1 MTTVDKFSSVK
12 VLCVGDVM
20 LDRFIGGDIKRI
32 SPEGP
37 VPVISIRKAE
47 KIPGG
52 AANVARN
59 ISSLNGSCTLVGLIG
74 DDEAGRTLVTEM
86 KRDER
91 ISVQFVISAERPTTE
106 KIRYV
111 SQGQHVIRA
120 DIESSEDVTQDL
132 ELELI
137 NLISELLPGH
147 SVVVLS
153 DYAKGVLTDNVI
165 RRTIQF
171 AQEAKIPVLVDP
183 KSQHLERYSGATVIT
198 PNSKELLAATG
209 IDAGIDTDSAARACH
224 AVLRNTTIEN
234 ILVTRAE
241 KGMTLLSRKKEPVH
255 IAASARE
262 VADVVGAGDTAIATL
277 SMAVGAGADL
287 EEAAALANC
296 AAGVAVGKHGTAT
309 VTRSELLEALASVQK
324 FSDDETSK
332 RLLPLDEVKSRIG
345 LWQKDGLR
353 IGFTNGCFDIL
364 HIGHLKLLNFARSN
378 CDRLVVAVNSD
389 NSVKRLKGPSRPI
402 NDENDRAL
410 LLASLK
416 MVDAVVVF
424 DKDTPLEIIE
434 SICPDV
440 LVKGADYQIDQI
452 VGASFVL
459 AHGGTVLR
467 SKFVPGR
474 STTNV
479 IAQISNENTK

>member
-1 MTTVDKFSSVK
+1 MSTVDKFSSVK

-74 DDEAGRTLVTEM
+74 DDESGRTLVTEI

-91 ISVQFVISAERPTTE
+91 ISVQFVVSAERPTTE

-120 DIESSEDVTQDL
+120 DIESAEDVSQAL

-137 NLISELLPGH
+137 NLISRLLPGH

-209 IDAGIDTDSAARACH
+209 IDPGIDTDSAVRACH
-224 AVLRNTTIEN
+224 AVLSNTTVEN

-364 HIGHLKLLNFARSN
+364 HVGHLKLLNFARSN

-389 NSVKRLKGPSRPI
+389 DSVKRLKGPSRPI

-424 DKDTPLEIIE
+424 GEDTPLEIIE
-434 SICPDV
+434 AICPDV

-459 AHGGTVLR
+459 AHGGAVLR
-467 SKFVPGR
+467 SEFVPGR
-474 STTNV
+474 STSKV
-479 IAQISNENTK
+479 IAQISSKA

>member
-1 MTTVDKFSSVK
+1 MSTVDKFSSVR
-12 VLCVGDVM
+12 VLCIGDVM

-32 SPEGP
+32 SPERP
-37 VPVISIRKAE
+37 VPVISIRKSE

-59 ISSLNGSCTLVGLIG
+59 ISSLSGSCTLIGLIG
-74 DDEAGRTLVTEM
+74 DDEAGRTLMGELE
-86 KRDER
+86 RDTR
-91 ISVQFVISAERPTTE
+91 ISVQFVASAARPTTE
-106 KIRYV
+106 KVRYV

-120 DIESSEDVTQDL
+120 DIESDEDLPQAL
-132 ELELI
+132 EQELL
-137 NLISELLPGH
+137 NLISRILPGH
-147 SVVVLS
+147 DVIVLS
-153 DYAKGVLTDNVI
+153 DYAKGVLTDTVI
-165 RRTIQF
+165 RRTVQL

-209 IDAGIDTDSAARACH
+209 IDPALDHDSAVRACH
-224 AVLRNTTIEN
+224 KVLSNTTIES

-255 IAASARE
+255 ISATARE

-277 SMAVGAGADL
+277 SLAVGAGAELD
-287 EEAAALANC
+287 EAAAIANC
-296 AAGVAVGKHGTAT
+296 AAGVAVGKHDTAT
-309 VTRSELLEALASVQK
+309 VTRSELLEALSSTQQ
-324 FSDDETSK
+324 FSDNETSQ
-332 RLLPLDEVKSRIG
+332 RLFPLNDVKSRVA
-345 LWQKDGLR
+345 LWKRDGLR

-364 HIGHLKLLNFARSN
+364 HVGHLKLLNFARSS

-389 NSVKRLKGPSRPI
+389 ESVGRLKGPTRPI
-402 NDENDRAL
+402 NNETDRAL

-416 MVDAVVVF
+416 MVDAVVIF
-424 DKDTPLEIIE
+424 EEDTPLEIIE

-459 AHGGTVLR
+459 ANGGSVLR
-467 SKFVPGR
+467 SEFVPGR
-474 STTNV
+474 STSSV
-479 IAQISNENTK
+479 IAQIASESTR

>member
-1 MTTVDKFSSVK
+1 MSTVDRFSTVK
-12 VLCVGDVM
+12 VLCIGDVM

-32 SPEGP
+32 SPERP

-59 ISSLNGSCTLVGLIG
+59 ISSLSGSCTLVGLIG
-74 DDEAGRTLVTEM
+74 DDEAGRALVNELE
-86 KRDER
+86 RDAG
-91 ISVQFVISAERPTTE
+91 ISVQFVASVDRPTTE
-106 KIRYV
+106 KVRYV

-120 DIESSEDVTQDL
+120 DIECAENLSPDL
-132 ELELI
+132 ERELLELI
-137 NLISELLPGH
+137 SRILPSH
-147 SVVVLS
+147 DVVVLS
-153 DYAKGVLTDNVI
+153 DYAKGVLTDAVI
-165 RRTIQF
+165 RRTIQL
-171 AQEAKIPVLVDP
+171 AQEAKVSVLVDP

-209 IDAGIDTDSAARACH
+209 IDPGTDNDSAVQACH
-224 AVLRNTTIEN
+224 SVLNNTTIES

-241 KGMTLLSRKKEPVH
+241 RGMTLLSRKRDAVH
-255 IAASARE
+255 IAATARE

-277 SMAVGAGADL
+277 SLAVGAGADL

-296 AAGVAVGKHGTAT
+296 AAGVVVGKHGTAT
-309 VTRSELLEALASVQK
+309 VTRSELLDAFASAQK
-324 FSDDETSK
+324 FSDDETSQ
-332 RLLPLDEVKSRIG
+332 RLFPLDDVKSRIA
-345 LWQKDGLR
+345 LWKKDGLR
-353 IGFTNGCFDIL
+353 VGFTNGCFDIL
-364 HIGHLKLLNFARSN
+364 HVGHLKLLNFARSN

-389 NSVKRLKGPSRPI
+389 DSVRRLKGPTRPI
-402 NDENDRAL
+402 NDEADRSV

-416 MVDAVVVF
+416 MVDAVVIF
-424 DKDTPLEIIE
+424 DEDTPLQIIE

-459 AHGGTVLR
+459 AHGGAVLR
-467 SKFVPGR
+467 SEFVPGR
-474 STTNV
+474 STSNV
-479 IAQISNENTK
+479 IAQISNTSSR